1 MAYSAKPPRCAKK
14 RLPMNPAVPSRF
26 SLSGLRNMVTP
37 HSQLNDALGTIL
49 PAVETETLGR
59 SFHPRMI
66 VLLLMAALVPFA
78 AHATALPQ
86 TVFTFSVP
94 QGTPNVT
101 ASVPV
106 AITIG
111 GTLTSVSVVTQGKA
125 GLDFTDTQV
134 NDGCVVGTAYTSTI
148 CTVNVQFQ
156 PKAPGGHFGAV
167 ILTFDNP
174 TSTVTQYLYG
184 TSMGPVG
191 VIIPGVINTVAGT
204 GQPTF
209 LADGV
214 PATQAPLGLPQG
226 EVVDA
231 AGNFYIADSFNNRIR
246 KVDTTG
252 NITTYVG
259 TGEPGSSGDN
269 GPATSASITKPSG
282 LVMDGAGNLYFAD
295 NGSNVIRMVDATPSH
310 IITTIAGTA
319 GTPGYTGPAFGSPE
333 FNQPQLIAGAL
344 LNQPNG
350 LALDANQNLYV
361 ADSGNNLIRVIDLKA
376 TPMTI
381 TTIAGSLT
389 AGFGGEGQAVSTA
402 IFSEPLGIAFHTSV
416 GGSSYL
422 YVADVNNNI
431 IRRLDLTNASGLA
444 VTVAGTRSNT
454 GSFNGDAPAPA
465 TSAQLNNPEGIA
477 VDLAGNIL
485 IADTENHR
493 IRKVDL
499 QNNIS
504 TLAGSVQGY
513 GGDGENAGDGQT
525 LGANTLLDF
534 PTSLFI
540 DPSGNLYIGD
550 EFNNRVRLISS
561 GIAIIPPPPPSGQIK
576 NFQISSPQLEN
587 FENDGNSI
595 LTFQSFTSVNA
606 ALDATTPSTCSS
618 APTLSV
624 GQSCTLQ
631 VDFAPQVQN
640 LPAGGAYT
648 IGTFT
653 IASDAANSTGIIN
666 LSGQVLTVNPT
677 TTTVVTSG
685 SPSALNAPVTFT
697 ATVTNAGNGPLT
709 GAVTFLDA
717 GVSIGTSATIPAGT
731 VNSGTV
737 TFTFTTSSLTLGSHT
752 ITATYGGDLNNAP
765 SPVAKSITQV
775 IKSGAVLTLTS
786 NLSTADPSQNFP
798 ANISFTATLTN
809 AVTPGA
815 AVITFMDGQSTL
827 GTSTLNN
834 SGVATFPTSTL
845 APGLHSIVATYP
857 TDTNNLPATS
867 NTLSFNINPTPT
879 TTTLTPTNATSPT
892 ATFGTVFT
900 FQATVSNGS
909 SAIPTGKV
917 TFSDT
922 NGLPIQTTALVNGV
936 ASLPT
941 SLSTGTHTITAT
953 YSGDPGDPND
963 AISSSAPTTFIVTP
977 IATTTTV
984 TGTSPA
990 NAGASITLTASV
1002 SGATNVGGLL
1012 TGSVSF
1018 FDAGIPIGT
1027 PQPVS
1032 AAGSAALTIATL
1044 LPGTPSATHPITAV
1058 YTGSANSGNENSNYA
1073 NSTSLPFSQVVT
1085 QNTPKVA
1092 VSSSST
1098 ADTSTAGLS
1107 VTLTASVSGPNGT
1120 PTPTGTVTFSSNG
1133 TLLGSPVTLNSG
1145 VATLSLS
1152 NLPAGPDSIVA
1163 TYSGDTDNR
1172 SAASLPVVQTVIEAT
1187 TSVNISAS
1195 PTSPI
1200 FGAPVILTA
1209 NLTGTGGTLTNTIT
1223 VMDGGVSIGTIT
1235 VDGSSPLTASFST
1248 SSLSVGPHTITA
1260 KYSGDLNNNP
1270 SNLSPPITVGVQQI
1284 TTGTT
1289 LISNENPGVFNQ
1301 SVTLTANVS
1310 NTSGSTAP
1318 GGSVKFQDSESLI
1331 GTAPVNPNGVA
1342 SLPIST
1348 LALGNHSIVAIYSG
1362 DTDHSGSQSTA
1373 LKQQILQAAGVVI
1386 TSSNP
1391 SSVAETNIV
1400 LTASV
1405 TGVQTLLP
1413 TGSVTFKDGASVLAI
1428 TPVSPAAGT
1437 ASASGVA
1444 VFNTSSLSPGTHT
1457 IVASYSGDTN
1467 YQPGNSLPLTQT
1479 IIVANTSVSLASSGN
1494 PATFG
1499 TALTFTSNVAGTGG
1513 SVTGSV
1519 TFVDGASVLGKA
1531 GVNNSG
1537 TATLTTTTLAPGQHT
1552 ITAVYSGD
1560 ANNQPNTSSALQQLV
1575 QQTTLSTI
1583 VSSANPAQTLASIVL
1598 SCTVSNGGAQRA
1610 TGSVTFTD
1618 GSTLL
1623 GTAALDVNGVATI
1636 SLPSLAAGQ
1645 HNVVA
1650 SYSGDV
1656 ADFPSNSAPFAQVVQ
1671 LRSTTDVLTATTT
1684 SLTDGKQLTLISVVR
1699 WSGPVTPTGTVNFT
1713 VGSIVIGTAPVD
1725 NIGVA
1730 TLTIV
1735 LDPSAATAVSN
1746 YSGDSVYAPSSSPAT
1761 AITDGP
1767 PTSFTLQLSNAT
1779 PTLQSKQNITVTLA
1793 IASLNGFTDNL
1804 TLGCLGLPYAA
1815 TCTFSASQP
1824 MLQPNATQTIQVVI
1838 DTSAPLLAGTQPQA
1852 SGFIGGGRS
1861 TTAFALFCSALLGLL
1876 LMRSRKRHPLA
1887 RILVLLCSIALVV
1900 GISGCGTLNVSG
1912 TPAGTYT
1919 FKVTAVG
1926 LKTGISQSTNV
1937 TLTVQK

>member
-1 MAYSAKPPRCAKK
+1 
-14 RLPMNPAVPSRF
+14 MNPAVPSRF
-26 SLSGLRNMVTP
+26 SLSGLRNMFTP
-37 HSQLNDALGTIL
+37 HSRLNDALGTIL
-49 PAVETETLGR
+49 PAVDTKTLR
-59 SFHPRMI
+59 RRFRPRTI
-66 VLLLMAALVPFA
+66 AILLMAALSPLA
-78 AHATALPQ
+78 ARATALPQ
-86 TVFTFSVP
+86 TVFTFSLP
-94 QGTPNVT
+94 QGTT
-101 ASVPV
+101 KSTQSVPI
-106 AITIG
+106 AIPTS
-111 GTLTSVSVVTQGKA
+111 GTLSSVSVVTQGTT
-125 GLDFTDTQV
+125 GLDFTDTQLG
-134 NDGCVVGTAYTSTI
+134 DGCVSGSSSNTTCS
-148 CTVNVQFQ
+148 VNVQFQ
-156 PKAPGGHFGAV
+156 PKAPGGRYGAV
-167 ILTFDNP
+167 ILTFTDINIP
-174 TSTVTQYLYG
+174 PVVQYLYG

-191 VIIPGVINTVAGT
+191 VIIPGEINTVAGT
-204 GQPTF
+204 GLPTF
-209 LADGV
+209 VADGT
-214 PATQAPLGLPQG
+214 PLNHIAATQAPIGLPQG

-246 KVDTTG
+246 KVDPTG

-295 NGSNVIRMVDATPSH
+295 NGSNVIRMVDPTPNH
-310 IITTIAGTA
+310 IITTIAGVA
-319 GTPGYTGPAFGSPE
+319 GTPGYNGPVFGNPE
-333 FNQPQLIAGAL
+333 FNQPQPIAGAL

-350 LALDANQNLYV
+350 LALDTNQNLYL

-376 TPMTI
+376 NPMTI

-389 AGFGGEGQAVSTA
+389 AGFGGEGQVVSTA
-402 IFSEPLGIAFHTSV
+402 VFSEPLGIAFNTSV
-416 GGSSYL
+416 TNSSYL

-431 IRRLDLTNASGLA
+431 IRRLDLTTTSGLA
-444 VTVAGTRSNT
+444 ITVAGTRSNT

-465 TSAQLNNPEGIA
+465 TSAQLNNPEGVA

-493 IRKVDL
+493 IRKVDI
-499 QNNIS
+499 QGNIS
-504 TLAGSVQGY
+504 TLAGSSQGFF
-513 GGDGENAGDGQT
+513 GDAMNAGDGLNNT
-525 LGANTLLDF
+525 SNTLFDF
-534 PTSLFI
+534 PSSLFI
-540 DPSGNLYIGD
+540 DASGNLYIGD

-561 GIAIIPPPPPSGQIK
+561 GIAILPTVGQIK
-576 NFQISSPQLEN
+576 NFQISSPPQLEN
-587 FENDGNSI
+587 FENDGNST
-595 LTFQSFTSVNA
+595 LTFQSFTPVNA
-606 ALDATTPSTCSS
+606 ALDTTTTSTCSS
-618 APTLSV
+618 APTLPS
-624 GQSCTLQ
+624 GQSCTLLL
-631 VDFAPQVQN
+631 DFAPQVQN
-640 LPAGGAYT
+640 LPAGGAIT
-648 IGTFT
+648 PGTFT
-653 IASDAANSTGIIN
+653 IASDAANSTGVIN
-666 LSGQVLTVNPT
+666 LSGDVLTVNPT
-677 TTTVVTSG
+677 TTTLSPNNST

-697 ATVTNAGNGPLT
+697 ATVTNDGNGPLT
-709 GAVTFLDA
+709 GAVTFMDA
-717 GVSIGTSATIPAGT
+717 GAPIGTSTTIPAGT

-737 TFTFTTSSLTLGSHT
+737 TFTFNTSSLTLGSHS
-752 ITATYGGDLNNAP
+752 ITAIYGGDLNNAP
-765 SPVAKSITQV
+765 SPVSRPITQV
-775 IKSGAVLTLTS
+775 IKSGAVLTLKS
-786 NLSTADPSQNFP
+786 NLSTVDPSQNFP
-798 ANISFTATLTN
+798 ADITFTAALTN
-809 AVTPGA
+809 SVTPGA

-827 GTSTLNN
+827 GSSTLNN
-834 SGVATFPTSTL
+834 LGFATLSTSTL
-845 APGLHSIVATYP
+845 APGTHSIVATYP
-857 TDTNNLPATS
+857 GDTNNLAATS
-867 NTLSFNINPTPT
+867 NTLSFTINPTPT
-879 TTTLTPTNATSPT
+879 TTTLTPNSAANPT
-892 ATFGTVFT
+892 ATFGTAFT
-900 FQATVSNGS
+900 FQATVSVSNGS
-909 SAIPTGKV
+909 GAIPTGTV
-917 TFSDT
+917 TFTDT
-922 NGLPIQTTALVNGV
+922 NGLPIQTTPLVNGV
-936 ASLPT
+936 ATLT
-941 SLSTGTHTITAT
+941 ASLSTGTHTIIAT
-953 YSGDPGDPND
+953 YSDD
-963 AISSSAPTTFIVTP
+963 ANNAKSSSPPTTFIVTP
-977 IATTTTV
+977 ILTTTTV

-1002 SGATNVGGLL
+1002 SGATNVGGPL

-1018 FDAGIPIGT
+1018 FDNGVPIGT
-1027 PQPVS
+1027 PRPVS
-1032 AAGSAALTIATL
+1032 AAGSAVLTISTL
-1044 LPGTPSATHPITAV
+1044 LPGTPSATHPITAS
-1058 YTGSANSGNENSNYA
+1058 YTPTANSGNANSNYA
-1073 NSTSLPFSQVVT
+1073 SSSTSVAFLQVVT
-1085 QNTPKVA
+1085 QNTPTVA

-1098 ADTSTAGLS
+1098 ANTSTAGIS
-1107 VTLTASVSGPNGT
+1107 ITLTAAVSETDGA
-1120 PTPTGTVTFSSNG
+1120 PTPTSGSVTFSSGDTPLG
-1133 TLLGSPVTLNSG
+1133 TPVALKSSG
-1145 VATLSLS
+1145 LAMLMLS
-1152 NLPAGPDSIVA
+1152 NLPAGSDSIIA
-1163 TYSGDTDNR
+1163 TYSGDTNDVGAV
-1172 SAASLPVVQTVIEAT
+1172 SPIFVQTVNKAT
-1187 TSVNISAS
+1187 TSLNISAS
-1195 PTSPI
+1195 PASSV
-1200 FGAPVILTA
+1200 FGAPVSLTA
-1209 NLTGTGGTLTNTIT
+1209 NLTGTGGTLTGTIT
-1223 VMDGGVSIGTIT
+1223 FLDGGTSIGTVT
-1235 VDGSSPLTASFST
+1235 VDGSSPLAPTFT
-1248 SSLSVGPHTITA
+1248 PPSLSVGSHTITA
-1260 KYSGDLNNNP
+1260 MYAGDANNNP
-1270 SNLSPPITVGVQQI
+1270 SSTLSPPTTVVVQQI

-1289 LISNENPGVFNQ
+1289 LISSANPGVFNQ
-1301 SVTLTANVS
+1301 PITLTANVS
-1310 NTSGSTAP
+1310 NTSGSAAP
-1318 GGSVKFQDSESLI
+1318 GGSVSFQDSGAVI
-1331 GTAPVNPNGVA
+1331 GTAPLNANGAA

-1373 LKQQILQAAGVVI
+1373 LKQQILQAASVVV

-1400 LTASV
+1400 FTANV
-1405 TGVQTLLP
+1405 IGVQTLLP

-1428 TPVSPAAGT
+1428 TPVSPTAGT
-1437 ASASGVA
+1437 ASATGVA

-1467 YQPGNSLPLTQT
+1467 YQPGNSPALTQT

-1499 TALTFTSNVAGTGG
+1499 TALTFTSTVTGTGG

-1519 TFVDGASVLGKA
+1519 TFMDGTSILGKA

-1560 ANNQPNTSSALQQLV
+1560 ANNQPNTSFALQQQV
-1575 QQTTLSTI
+1575 QQTTISTI
-1583 VSSANPAQTLASIVL
+1583 VSSANPTQTLTSIVL

-1656 ADFPSNSAPFAQVVQ
+1656 ADFPSNSAPFTQVVQ
-1671 LRSTTDVLTATTT
+1671 LRPTTDVLTATTT

-1713 VGSIVIGTAPVD
+1713 VGNTIIGTAPVD

-1779 PTLQSKQNITVTLA
+1779 PTVQSKQNITVSLA

-1804 TLGCLGLPYAA
+1804 TLGCLGLPFAA
-1815 TCTFSASQP
+1815 TCTFSANQP
-1824 MLQPNATQTIQVVI
+1824 ALLPNTTQTIQVVI

-1852 SGFIGGGRS
+1852 SGLTGGGRS

-1876 LMRSRKRHPLA
+1876 LMKSRRRHPLS

-1900 GISGCGTLNVSG
+1900 GISGCGTLNVNG